1 MPVQGTVK
9 TIDLG
14 CWKWLENC
22 CLRPKETVPKS
33 SPASSDT
40 SFDSSLNRHEI
51 TVFVSV
57 LYCIL
62 WFTVGCLS
70 GLWVFCTVF
79 YDLLL
84 IVFLDCGFFCT
95 VFYDLLLIVFLDGEF
110 FCTVFYDLLLIVFLD
125 CEFFFVLYFMI
136 YCWLFLW
143 FVFVIKNSQSRKTI
157 NSKS

>member
-1 MPVQGTVK
+1 MPVQGRVK
-9 TIDLG
+9 TSVTRCWRWLG
-14 CWKWLENC
+14 NC
-22 CLRPKETVPKS
+22 FLRPQATVLKS
-33 SPASSDT
+33 FPASQVN
-40 SFDSSLNRHEI
+40 SFDCSLNRHEI
-51 TVFVSV
+51 TVYCWLSFWIVSV

-95 VFYDLLLIVFLDGEF
+95 VFYDLLLIVFLDCEF

-136 YCWLFLW
+136 YCWLSFW
-143 FVFVIKNSQSRKTI
+143 IVNVFVLYFMI
-157 NSKS
+157 